1 MSGIRLGIVGLDD
14 IVGYLDPGMFI
25 AVTGPSGSGKTVF
38 SLQFIHSGAKAGEP
52 GLYVAL
58 WERKERLL
66 EYSRRL
72 GIDLEPYIKEGL
84 VDIVGVP
91 AAVSDTLVDSL
102 VAMIERLLREKRV
115 KRLVIDG
122 ISPLLKIL
130 PEPKRVTLLRNI
142 VYEMVH
148 AFQVLG
154 LVTLNPEATD
164 PGTLRI
170 ASDMIIELDY
180 ELGTTATYPRRIMR
194 IPKSRGMIPESLILE
209 FKIERGGII
218 AYPLRF
224 MKPGPVERQRRI
236 RASVEAIDSQLGGF
250 IEKSIVLLTGGSGTG
265 KSFLL
270 RKIGE
275 NLEEAC
281 YISLK
286 STTDLP
292 SMRCALGLPT
302 WATTPMELA
311 YQLLDIGSRY
321 PVLLIDNLELVRS
334 DYGVE
339 AFHTLLKALYG
350 LRGKATVILAVNDEI
365 LATSEA
371 ALISIYAD
379 YVARLETTSTGSRT
393 LMLVKAPEP
402 LPPSLKGPVEVGV

>member
-1 MSGIRLGIVGLDD
+1 MSGIRLGIPGLDD
-14 IVGYLDPGMFI
+14 IVGYLDPGMFL

-38 SLQFIHSGAKAGEP
+38 SLQFIHSGARVGEP

-72 GIDLEPYIKEGL
+72 GINLDPYIKDGL
-84 VDIVGVP
+84 VDIVSVP

-102 VAMIERLLREKRV
+102 VAMIERLLREKNM

-148 AFQVLG
+148 AFRMLG

-194 IPKSRGMIPESLILE
+194 IPKSRGMIPESVILE

-236 RASVEAIDSQLGGF
+236 KAGIEALDSQLGGF
-250 IEKSIVLLTGGSGTG
+250 IEKSIVLLRGGSGTG

-275 NLEEAC
+275 HLEESC

-292 SMRCALGLPT
+292 AMKCALGLPT

-334 DYGVE
+334 DYGMD

-350 LRGKATVILAVNDEI
+350 LRGKTTVIIAVNDEI
-365 LATSEA
+365 LTAGEA
-371 ALISIYAD
+371 SLISIYAD
-379 YVARLETTSTGSRT
+379 YVVKLEITSTGSRT
-393 LMLVKAPEP
+393 FMLLKAPEA
-402 LPPSLKGPVEVGV
+402 LPSSLRGPMEIRI